1 MIPPF
6 DENGY
11 LPEGIYECTVDEAAE
26 RFGGFQNSDRR
37 PQLWTKLTEFLGEV
51 KAYDIAEAV
60 LVDGS
65 FVTSKPD
72 PNDIDVVLAVV
83 ASYDFSTDLPP
94 AVYNLLAQHR
104 VRRRFGFD
112 IVVVES
118 DSENLD
124 QAVAFFQQVKQ
135 RRGVKKGIL
144 RIKL

>member
-11 LPEGIYECTVDEAAE
+11 LPEGIYECTLDEAAE

-37 PQLWTKLTEFLGEV
+37 PQLWAKLTEFLGEV
-51 KAYDIAEAV
+51 KAGDIAEAV

-72 PNDIDVVLAVV
+72 PNDIDVVLVV
-83 ASYDFSTDLPP
+83 IASYDFSTDLPP

-112 IVVVES
+112 IVIVEN

-124 QAVAFFQQVKQ
+124 QAVVFFQQVKQ
-135 RRGVKKGIL
+135 RPGVKKGVL